1 MRAGIFLTV
10 ATGAAAVLACY
21 NPNPPEAM
29 HPVEAMQSVAM
40 PPPPP
45 LQKPND
51 VSVTVNCLDN
61 GGFSFEVIPWLA
73 KIPESDKTITWT
85 LYSNE
90 NNKEK
95 IDSVYMVPKND
106 ATWAFDDKSIKVKKG
121 GLKVKLKQNAVTDF
135 LYKYNIMVSC
145 HGSVIPIDPDMIIPK
160 GT

>member
-10 ATGAAAVLACY
+10 ATGAATVLACY
-21 NPNPPEAM
+21 KPKPPEEM
-29 HPVEAMQSVAM
+29 HPIAAMQSVAM
-40 PPPPP
+40 PPPPS

-61 GGFSFEVIPWLA
+61 GGFSSEVVPYRAI
-73 KIPESDKTITWT
+73 IPESDKSITWT
-85 LYSNE
+85 LYSSEINR
-90 NNKEK
+90 EK
-95 IDSVYMVPKND
+95 VDSVYMVPKND

-145 HGSVIPIDPDMIIPK
+145 HGSVILIDPDMIIPK
-160 GT
+160 ET